1 MAKSSINFQQM
12 QSGAMAHNDRS
23 LEDPSYLL
31 PIEFRKENEIN
42 RSSAEAKTFVK
53 ELFSEASINY
63 RKHFKQKIQSKSY
76 MWEAVVNLNAHHKME
91 DLELLVQELER
102 ETGFT
107 GVQISIHRDEGHIE
121 KDKSGKEFAIR
132 NYHAHITFFTLDRST
147 GQQLYRRRI
156 TKKQLKTQPNLKPF
170 DRKRLNHIQ
179 TLVSKSLNMERGEEG
194 SSATRLSSKEYRAVQ
209 KQIKKEKEIL
219 VKNIN
224 NHFLPKL
231 KDLKKENAQLRLELQ
246 EQGANREDYAKL
258 EQTMRD
264 LKTEIKNKTL
274 TIDKMNI
281 ELDIFRNRNKKETD
295 LDIENKKNKT
305 QLEKALYLLD
315 YFNPE
320 LEINYDRL
328 DDCYDYYSKKQ
339 KQNKTTNKKRIS

>member
-31 PIEFRKENEIN
+31 PKEFREKNEIN
-42 RSSAEAKTFVK
+42 ISSDEAELKVK
-53 ELFSEASINY
+53 ELFNEVSINY
-63 RKHFKQKIQSKSY
+63 KNHFKQKIQSKSY

-107 GVQISIHRDEGHIE
+107 SVQISIHRDEGHIK
-121 KDKSGKEFAIR
+121 KDKSGKEFAIK
-132 NYHAHITFFTLDRST
+132 NYHAHITFFTLDINT
-147 GQQLYRRRI
+147 GQQLYRRSI
-156 TKKQLKTQPNLKPF
+156 TEKQQKNQPTLKPF
-170 DRKRLNHIQ
+170 NRSRLTHIQ
-179 TLVSKSLNMERGEEG
+179 TLVSKSLNMERGKEG
-194 SSATRLSSKEYRAVQ
+194 SGSTRLGHKEYRATQ
-209 KQIKKEKEIL
+209 KKKEIL
-219 VKNIN
+219 IKKVS
-224 NHFLPKL
+224 NHFLAKL
-231 KDLKKENAQLRLELQ
+231 KDLKKENAKLRQELQ
-246 EQGANREDYAKL
+246 EQGASREDYAVI
-258 EQTMRD
+258 EQTIRD
-264 LKTEIKNKTL
+264 LKIKIKNKTL
-274 TIDKMNI
+274 TIDEMNI

-305 QLEKALYLLD
+305 QLEKALYIID

-328 DDCYDYYSKKQ
+328 DSCYDYYKDE
-339 KQNKTTNKKRIS
+339 QNKTTNKKEYILRLY

>member
-23 LEDPSYLL
+23 LEDPKYLL
-31 PIEFRKENEIN
+31 PIEHREDNQIN
-42 RSSAEAKTFVK
+42 ISSDEASLKVK

-63 RKHFKQKIQSKSY
+63 KKYFKQKIQSKSY

-91 DLELLVQELER
+91 DLQQLAQELER

-107 GVQISIHRDEGHIE
+107 SVQISIHRDEGHIK
-121 KDKSGKEFAIR
+121 KDKSGKEFAIK
-132 NYHAHITFFTLDRST
+132 NYHAHITFFTLDTNT

-170 DRKRLNHIQ
+170 DRKRLSHIQ

-194 SSATRLSSKEYRAVQ
+194 SSATRLNSKEYRAVQ
-209 KQIKKEKEIL
+209 KQIKKENI
-219 VKNIN
+219 KNIN

-231 KDLKKENAQLRLELQ
+231 KDLKEENAQLRLELQ
-246 EQGANREDYAKL
+246 KQKASRDDYSQL
-258 EQTMRD
+258 ENIIRD
-264 LKTEIKNKTL
+264 LKIKIKNKTL
-274 TIDKMNI
+274 TIDEMNI
-281 ELDIFRNRNKKETD
+281 ELDIFRNRNKKD
-295 LDIENKKNKT
+295 LDIENKKNRT

-320 LEINYDRL
+320 LELNYDRL
-328 DDCYDYYSKKQ
+328 DGCYDYYSNDKKQ
-339 KQNKTTNKKRIS
+339 NTTTNKKRIS